1 VGEDVVLV
9 DLKTNQVYALNPT
22 GSRVWELLGEYQD
35 RDQVLAELRTEFE
48 VEEPQLARE
57 VDVLLDQLLG
67 AGLLL
72 RDV

>member
-9 DLKTNQVYALNPT
+9 DLQTNQVYALNPT
-22 GSRVWELLGEYQD
+22 GSRVWELLGEHQD
-35 RDQVLAELRTEFE
+35 REHMLAELRTEFD
-48 VEEPQLARE
+48 VDEPQLTRE
-57 VDVLLDQLLG
+57 VDELLDDLVG